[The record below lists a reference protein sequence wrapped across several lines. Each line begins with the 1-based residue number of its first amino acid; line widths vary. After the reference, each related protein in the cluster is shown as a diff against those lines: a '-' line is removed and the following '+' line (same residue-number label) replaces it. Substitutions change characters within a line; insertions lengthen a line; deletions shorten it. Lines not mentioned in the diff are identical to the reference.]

1 MHESMGLDNGS
12 PQKGSRVGG
21 VWSGAKPS
29 AYVQTLCKTAAK
41 IDCLTNPV
49 HAYTRSQVCVCVC
62 VCVLQSV
69 SLIIG
74 VE

>member
-1 MHESMGLDNGS
+1 MGLDNGS

-41 IDCLTNPV
+41 ID
-49 HAYTRSQVCVCVC
+49 
-62 VCVLQSV
+62 SV
-69 SLIIG
+69 
-74 VE
+74 